1 MNSVFLAS
9 RGVTG
14 PRYVIEGPNG
24 LAHALGKSIQ
34 IDWDNVKLDCVDRL
48 ALKTYNTAIPAQSAV
63 FCTIELH
70 KAHPFD
76 PADIVSIEANVFQD
90 AYEFTEG
97 GRFGPKQD
105 VHTKEDADHSL
116 PYLIAVALLDGDVQ
130 PAQLAVSRIEKRD
143 VQDLLLKV
151 TVRPDDAL
159 TARYPADL
167 ASRVTVRLKSGE
179 SFTQQIID
187 FPGAPARPFAWNE
200 IDAKFDKLTAA
211 NATQKSRQQI
221 KDAVRSLENIQI
233 SDLMKMLGDLRG

>member
-1 MNSVFLAS
+1 
-9 RGVTG
+9 
-14 PRYVIEGPNG
+14 
-24 LAHALGKSIQ
+24 
-34 IDWDNVKLDCVDRL
+34 
-48 ALKTYNTAIPAQSAV
+48 
-63 FCTIELH
+63 
-70 KAHPFD
+70 
-76 PADIVSIEANVFQD
+76 
-90 AYEFTEG
+90 
-97 GRFGPKQD
+97 
-105 VHTKEDADHSL
+105 
-116 PYLIAVALLDGDVQ
+116 VALVDGDVQ

-179 SFTQQIID
+179 SFTQQITD

-211 NATQKSRQQI
+211 NATEKSCQEI
-221 KDAVRSLENIQI
+221 KDAVRSLEIIQI